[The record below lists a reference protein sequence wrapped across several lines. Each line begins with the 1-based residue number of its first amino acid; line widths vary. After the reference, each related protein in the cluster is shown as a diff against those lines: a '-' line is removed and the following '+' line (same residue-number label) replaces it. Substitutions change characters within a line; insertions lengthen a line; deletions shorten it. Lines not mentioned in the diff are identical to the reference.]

1 LIGYL
6 ITGLL
11 FGIIGG
17 MGMGGGIILIPAL
30 TLIFGVRQHDAQSIN
45 LIVFLPMAAAALFLH
60 IKNRLVDMKKAV
72 FLSISGLA
80 GAWLGTNLAI
90 ILDENVLKKA
100 FGIFLIALAGF
111 RFFKSVKDAKKKR
124 K

>member
-1 LIGYL
+1 LIGFI
-6 ITGLL
+6 ITGLF

-30 TLIFGVRQHDAQSIN
+30 TLLFNVRQHDAQSIN

-60 IKNRLVDMKKAV
+60 FKNKLVDMKKALY
-72 FLSISGLA
+72 LSISGLA

-90 ILDENVLKKA
+90 ILEETVLKKA
-100 FGIFLIALAGF
+100 FGIFLIVLAVF
-111 RFFKSVKDAKKKR
+111 RFFTAVKAARKSR